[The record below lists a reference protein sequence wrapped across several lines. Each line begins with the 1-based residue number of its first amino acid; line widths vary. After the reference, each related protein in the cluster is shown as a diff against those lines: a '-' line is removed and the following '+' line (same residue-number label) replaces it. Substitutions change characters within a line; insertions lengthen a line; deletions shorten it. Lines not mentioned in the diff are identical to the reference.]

1 MKSILTAIG
10 FGTAAAFT
18 AAASLAYSTTSAHAQ
33 DFYSL
38 HLTGVQ
44 VVQEGPRGHDDD
56 AFVIAYVVE
65 ENGNVTQPVFAPGE
79 NRPWEGLNAGDILRL
94 DQTVWRGP
102 AQSIVLQAH
111 VYEYHTGLAD
121 FMRGFVQVTTAVS
134 GALIAV
140 GTGGTGAVAG
150 VGVALAGQQ
159 AAQAVHDTIGPDHVP
174 LGIANQT
181 VELRRVGALADRP
194 QHEHQGIYY
203 DFYTEHAANGA
214 LYGLFWEV
222 RR

>member
-1 MKSILTAIG
+1 MNSTLAAI
-10 FGTAAAFT
+10 GTAAVATFAFS
-18 AAASLAYSTTSAHAQ
+18 AEPAHAQ

-38 HLTGVQ
+38 HLTGLQ

-79 NRPWEGLNAGDILRL
+79 NRPWEGLNAGDVLRL
-94 DQTVWRGP
+94 DQMIWRGP
-102 AQSIVLQAH
+102 AQTIVLQAH
-111 VYEYHTGLAD
+111 AYEYHTGMAD
-121 FMRGFVQVTTAVS
+121 FMRGFVNVTSAVS

-159 AAQAVHDTIGPDHVP
+159 AANAVHEAIGPDHVP
-174 LGIANQT
+174 LGWVNQT
-181 VELRRVGALADRP
+181 VELRRVGSLADRP
-194 QHEHQGIYY
+194 QNEHAGIYY